1 MGQVGERQKRFGQE
15 RDIAGW
21 EGEERFGVW
30 MRERERE
37 REREGFEK
45 EKENE

>member
-1 MGQVGERQKRFGQE
+1 MGQVGERQERFGRE
-15 RDIAGW
+15 RDIARW

-30 MRERERE
+30 MRERER
-37 REREGFEK
+37 FEK